1 MPENLAYS
9 VGLPNVDRFEAAKL
23 PDGGFSCNFC
33 SQFMRNKCDMRK
45 HIRTHTGE
53 KLFQCSI
60 CGRSFSRKSHVQ
72 GHMQTV
78 HKLAVK

>member
-1 MPENLAYS
+1 MPENIAYS
-9 VGLPNVDRFEAAKL
+9 DGLPNVNKFEATKL

-33 SQFMRNKCDMRK
+33 SQFMRYKCDMTR

-60 CGRSFSRKSHVQ
+60 CSKGFNRKAHMQ

-78 HKLAVK
+78 HKFVVK